1 MTGTEEATRK
11 TGEAAIG
18 LLRDNGVDVIFGIPG
33 VHTVEFYRGLTTG
46 GIRHVLTRHEQGAG
60 FMADGYARASGRPGV
75 CCVISGPGVTN
86 IMTPMGQAYSDS
98 VPMLVLASVIQSSDL
113 GKGRGRLHEMTDQHA
128 AAATVAGFSG
138 TVLSPGELPDLM
150 ARAFTL
156 FQSARPRPAY
166 IEVPID
172 VLALPA
178 AEGWK
183 ARPAAHAPAP
193 DTGAVAE
200 AARRLSAAR
209 HPVILTGG
217 GAVDA
222 AEPVRKLAETLGA
235 MVVPTVAGKGVLPED
250 HPLCLGAFL
259 PQELA
264 QEQVAA
270 ADVVLA
276 LGSELAETDF
286 WQDRFRFGGDL
297 IRVDIDP
304 HELSDEQP
312 ATLAILSDAAKAAEA
327 ILAQLEAQAP
337 GSAPNGVAGEV
348 SALQAKLREA
358 EGPERQQHRRV
369 LEVIRQALP
378 RDAIVATDMTQI
390 AYAGNEIFPV
400 YQPRSWLHPVGFGT
414 LGYAVPAAIG
424 ARLGAPNRPVAAIV
438 GDYGFLYTAPE
449 LAVAVEQELPVVFLL
464 WNNEELGAIRDSMER
479 NGIQPTAITP
489 RNPDFPAL
497 AKAFGLPAQTARSL
511 AELGDQ
517 IAEALTRN
525 GPSFIEIKAN
535 EM

>member
-1 MTGTEEATRK
+1 MTGTQSATK
-11 TGEAAIG
+11 KAGEAAIG
-18 LLRDNGVDVIFGIPG
+18 LLRDYGVDVIFGIPG

-86 IMTPMGQAYSDS
+86 VMTPMGQAYSDS
-98 VPMLVLASVIQSSDL
+98 VPILVLASVIPSSDL
-113 GKGRGRLHEMTDQHA
+113 GKGRGRLHEMTDQQA

-138 TVLSPGELPDLM
+138 TALSPGELPDLM
-150 ARAFTL
+150 AKAFTL

-172 VLALPA
+172 VLARPA
-178 AEGWK
+178 DDGWT

-193 DTGAVAE
+193 DAAAVAE
-200 AARRLSAAR
+200 AAKRLAAAR

-217 GAVDA
+217 GAVEA
-222 AEPVRKLAETLGA
+222 AAPVRRLAEKLGA

-250 HPLCLGAFL
+250 HPLCLGALL
-259 PQELA
+259 PQEA
-264 QEQVAA
+264 VQERVTA

-297 IRVDIDP
+297 IRIDIDP

-312 ATLAILSDAAKAAEA
+312 ASLAILSDAGKAAEA
-327 ILAQLEAQAP
+327 ILAQLADGDRPA
-337 GSAPNGVAGEV
+337 NGVAGAV
-348 SALQAKLREA
+348 TALHAKLREA
-358 EGPERQQHRRV
+358 EDPERRLHRRV

-378 RDAIVATDMTQI
+378 RETIVATDMTQI
-390 AYAGNEIFPV
+390 AYAGNEVFPV
-400 YQPRSWLHPVGFGT
+400 YEPRSWLHPVGFGT

-424 ARLGAPNRPVAAIV
+424 AKLGAPERPVAAIV

-449 LAVAVEQELPVVFLL
+449 LAVAVEEELPVVFLL

-479 NGIQPTAITP
+479 NGIQPTAIAP

-497 AKAFGLPAQTARSL
+497 AEAFGMPAQTPRSL
-511 AELGDQ
+511 AELGDR
-517 IAEALTRN
+517 IAEALTRK
-525 GPSFIEIKAN
+525 GPSFIEIKAG